1 MSLKAENK
9 VETPSSSDPRLR
21 ISFLGPLGTYS
32 HQAATDFFG
41 NDPNFQ
47 LLPVERIADVFD
59 SVSSSSSEFGIV
71 PIENSS
77 FGPVI
82 ETSDQLRTTSL
93 SVRGMIRLKI
103 GHSLLSSKGV
113 ARDEAGKRK
122 MKRVYSHEQG
132 IGQCREYIQRNY
144 PQVEIVPVT
153 STAKA
158 AQQVLQD
165 PEGLAICSLKCAEVY
180 GLDVV
185 DTDIQDAG
193 FSNTTRFIC
202 LSKSERILSE
212 RYPVERPKLPEPE
225 KVEQ

>member
-1 MSLKAENK
+1 MSQATDSEP
-9 VETPSSSDPRLR
+9 VSSSSSNAPLR

-41 NDPNFQ
+41 TDPNFE
-47 LLPVERIADVFD
+47 LLPVERIADVFG

-82 ETSDQLRTTSL
+82 ETSDQLRSTSL

-103 GHSLLSSKGV
+103 GHSLLSSQGV
-113 ARDEAGKRK
+113 ARDEEGKRK

-132 IGQCREYIQRNY
+132 IGQCRGYIHRNY
-144 PQVEIVPVT
+144 PQVEIVPVN

-202 LSKSERILSE
+202 LSKPDRTLPE
-212 RYPVERPKLPEPE
+212 RYPVERPKLLDS
-225 KVEQ
+225 KKIQ